1 MSLVPLVAAA
11 PDFVDGNRLEL
22 LESGTQYFP
31 SLINAIDAALNEV
44 HLETYI
50 FADDPTGRRVG
61 AALARAARRG
71 IAVRVLVDGFGARE
85 FAAGLGKSMA
95 SDGVE
100 VMNYRPEIGRWTFR
114 RHRLRRLHRKL
125 VVIDAAVAFV
135 GGINVLDDFDNG
147 KSAVAR
153 FDYAVRI
160 EGPLVERIH
169 AAVRHVWRL
178 VRWAQLG
185 RRPPAPEALPAVS
198 TTPGETQAAFLIRDN
213 LRHRHDIEYAYLA
226 AVQSARQQ
234 ILISNAYFLPG
245 RHFRKNLL
253 AAAGRGVQITLLL
266 QGRSDHPLLHYAT
279 LSLYD
284 RLLSAGVQIFEYEQA
299 LLHAK
304 VAVIDEDWATVGSSN
319 IDPFSLLLAREA
331 NIVVRDRMFAETLRT
346 RLWTAIR
353 AEGREVRAE
362 DQRRR
367 SWLER
372 VASSIAYSLVR
383 LLIGVT
389 RYGAVKR
396 YGARKR

>member
-1 MSLVPLVAAA
+1 
-11 PDFVDGNRLEL
+11 
-22 LESGTQYFP
+22 
-31 SLINAIDAALNEV
+31 
-44 HLETYI
+44 
-50 FADDPTGRRVG
+50 
-61 AALARAARRG
+61 
-71 IAVRVLVDGFGARE
+71 
-85 FAAGLGKSMA
+85 
-95 SDGVE
+95 
-100 VMNYRPEIGRWTFR
+100 
-114 RHRLRRLHRKL
+114 
-125 VVIDAAVAFV
+125 
-135 GGINVLDDFDNG
+135 
-147 KSAVAR
+147 
-153 FDYAVRI
+153 
-160 EGPLVERIH
+160 
-169 AAVRHVWRL
+169 
-178 VRWAQLG
+178 
-185 RRPPAPEALPAVS
+185 
-198 TTPGETQAAFLIRDN
+198 
-213 LRHRHDIEYAYLA
+213 
-226 AVQSARQQ
+226 
-234 ILISNAYFLPG
+234 
-245 RHFRKNLL
+245 
-253 AAAGRGVQITLLL
+253 QITLLL

>member
-279 LSLYD
+279 LSLY
-284 RLLSAGVQIFEYEQA
+284 
-299 LLHAK
+299 
-304 VAVIDEDWATVGSSN
+304 
-319 IDPFSLLLAREA
+319 
-331 NIVVRDRMFAETLRT
+331 
-346 RLWTAIR
+346 
-353 AEGREVRAE
+353 
-362 DQRRR
+362 
-367 SWLER
+367 
-372 VASSIAYSLVR
+372 
-383 LLIGVT
+383 
-389 RYGAVKR
+389 
-396 YGARKR
+396 